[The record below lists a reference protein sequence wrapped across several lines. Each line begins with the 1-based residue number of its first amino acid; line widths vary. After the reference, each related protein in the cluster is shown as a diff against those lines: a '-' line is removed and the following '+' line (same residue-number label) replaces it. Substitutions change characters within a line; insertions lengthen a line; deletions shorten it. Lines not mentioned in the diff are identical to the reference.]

1 MSRHHLAL
9 FIALSCIA
17 LASAAAV
24 DDADDRIA
32 YSAAAGPSSP
42 CRLNAVDAQCVSNWW
57 PEHSSSLYRGTAH
70 TTYGPDASVSFSFTG
85 SAIHLVGSTFP
96 RGARAQVVIDDRDTH
111 TLDFTDS
118 SGARRDGVRL
128 FSRRGLD
135 ASPHTIRIS
144 YDPTSYEQ
152 EPELRRFMA
161 IDAFILEDAQDASP
175 FSPSSPSSIS
185 SSSGTLSH
193 PLVVAKVRAR
203 REESPSNSPEAPTAG
218 RVPTINE
225 LYASDDTTTSPA
237 PNRTQ
242 WSPVPGKS
250 ASSAANMSP
259 GHIAAIAVVSGFLSL
274 VLGLALIWCI
284 RTRFSAPQRV
294 RPSSRRGES
303 ILSWGYQSQ
312 DGAKRRPDDLE
323 ATEDRTRELTMPRL
337 ISASVVTAAA
347 TATTMTMNLG
357 RVSTEAQ
364 RPISREIVPSPISPS
379 PITPSPVTPSP
390 ASASSTTPL
399 NRPRRAASASSR
411 GAGSSSRRA
420 PPPAPLELGPSNS
433 GALLHPHAV
442 PTPMGSPRFAEVPQT
457 VVIPASPAPTAAP
470 PPPYTPR
477 SRGKSP
483 RTLAELREK
492 MSPYTPTRSPSSR

>member
-17 LASAAAV
+17 LAGSRAVAVTV

-32 YSAAAGPSSP
+32 YSAAAGPSSS

-57 PEHSSSLYRGTAH
+57 PEHSSSLYRGTTH

-96 RGARAQVVIDDRDTH
+96 RGARAQVVIDDRDVH
-111 TLDFTDS
+111 TVDFTDS

-135 ASPHTIRIS
+135 ASPHTIRVS

-161 IDAFILEDAQDASP
+161 IDAFILEDGPDAST
-175 FSPSSPSSIS
+175 FSPSLPSRIS

-193 PLVVAKVRAR
+193 PLVVDKVKVR
-203 REESPSNSPEAPTAG
+203 REESPSNSPAPAAG
-218 RVPTINE
+218 RVPTIHE
-225 LYASDDTTTSPA
+225 LYASDETTTSPT
-237 PNRTQ
+237 PKRTQ
-242 WSPVPGKS
+242 WSPIPGKS
-250 ASSAANMSP
+250 ASSASNMSA

-284 RTRFSAPQRV
+284 RTRAFGSPKRV

-303 ILSWGYQSQ
+303 ILSWGFQSQ
-312 DGAKRRPDDLE
+312 DGTKRQPDDLE
-323 ATEDRTRELTMPRL
+323 ASEARTRELITPRL
-337 ISASVVTAAA
+337 IGASVVTAAA

-364 RPISREIVPSPISPS
+364 RPVSREFIPS
-379 PITPSPVTPSP
+379 PITPSPVSPSP
-390 ASASSTTPL
+390 VSASSTTPI
-399 NRPRRAASASSR
+399 NRPQRAASASSR
-411 GAGSSSRRA
+411 SAGPSSRRA
-420 PPPAPLELGPSNS
+420 PPAPLDLGPANS